1 MKLGYISLTEFC
13 PNRCLA
19 CPCES
24 SRRPDARELDVERVF
39 EDIRRAETEGG
50 IDRLILSGGEP
61 TCHSRFMA
69 VMEFLGKRSFPVSLT
84 TTSERFAE
92 PTFLSDVLAVFP
104 ASRLS
109 VTTALHSFNPVVHD
123 SMTRTAG
130 SFRRWSE
137 GLLALESA
145 GVSTTLKHLL
155 ARPTIGDL
163 SLFIAEYYR
172 RFASTTSLYLCGLDF
187 SGMAARNQ
195 EQVFLTY
202 PEIRDQLQLALDMV
216 LERRVEGDLR
226 PVWVLDLPLC
236 VVAPPYHPFF
246 PVGGTASKGLAFYDA
261 PDLAVP
267 LWGDKVPVRQTHPSE
282 VCMTCLKRDTC
293 RGTWSSAVKC
303 HASSEYRA
311 VSEVVGHA

>member
-1 MKLGYISLTEFC
+1 MKLGYLSLTEFC

-24 SRRPDARELDVERVF
+24 SGRSDARELDVERVF
-39 EDIRRAETEGG
+39 ADIRRAEAEGG

-92 PTFLSDVLAVFP
+92 PTFLRDVLAVFP

-109 VTTALHSFNPVVHD
+109 VTTALHSFDPAMHD
-123 SMTRTAG
+123 AMTRTPG
-130 SFRRWSE
+130 SFRRWFG
-137 GLLALESA
+137 GLQALEA
-145 GVSTTLKHLL
+145 VGVTTTLKHLL
-155 ARPTIGDL
+155 SRPTIGSL
-163 SLFIAEYYR
+163 STFIAEYYR
-172 RFASTTSLYLCGLDF
+172 RFAQTTSLYLCGLDF
-187 SGMAARNQ
+187 SGMAARNR

-202 PEIRDQLQLALDMV
+202 PEIRDRLQPALDMV
-216 LERRVEGDLR
+216 LERRVVGDSR

-236 VVAPPYHPFF
+236 VVDPPYHPFF
-246 PVGGTASKGLAFYDA
+246 PAGGAASAGLAFYDA
-261 PDLAVP
+261 PDYDAP
-267 LWGDKVPVRQTHPSE
+267 LFGDKVPVRQTHPSE
-282 VCMTCLKRDTC
+282 VCVTCLKRDIC
-293 RGTWSSAVKC
+293 RGTWSSALKC